1 MLLGFSLSVFF
12 IYQQSYSNCPLTQIS
27 SPPRAIPRTRNAQ
40 LNSELCPCSVAC
52 LECPPHFAVRLQA
65 PGSKGHVYYLHKP
78 PHLTQYLGHSIK
90 QMFTESYRLV
100 SLSVLVQ
107 HDTII
112 CGICYKY
119 SRLIHGPKFLLFIII
134 FQVFLWNIM

>member
-12 IYQQSYSNCPLTQIS
+12 IYQQSYSNFPLTQIS

-100 SLSVLVQ
+100 SLYQFSFSMIPSSAASVTNTPGLSM
-107 HDTII
+107 DPSS
-112 CGICYKY
+112 CF
-119 SRLIHGPKFLLFIII
+119 S
-134 FQVFLWNIM
+134 